1 VSQKFAIEVGGLPA
15 VMPALRLG
23 SGQAPAGIQ
32 NPTKSPPLLRGR
44 QRGGR
49 GFQVAPP
56 RESGDHAGLPEM
68 TIELCN
74 ELLIQDTS
82 LTLWYFER
90 LKFCYDLCFIHQL
103 ENPSMCEY
111 CSKSETTVE
120 KLPSDEQFPCEW
132 ISEEF
137 GPGACAELATY
148 SVSDWFVEDHLCETH
163 KRATEK
169 EMQEEGLGDFLESAG
184 FRAEFEIRPI
194 QQEEDCDYMDPT
206 AMDWK
211 LCGKKASYA
220 KYILDTSLYCAEHA
234 AEAGGGT
241 KNE

>member
-1 VSQKFAIEVGGLPA
+1 
-15 VMPALRLG
+15 
-23 SGQAPAGIQ
+23 
-32 NPTKSPPLLRGR
+32 
-44 QRGGR
+44 
-49 GFQVAPP
+49 
-56 RESGDHAGLPEM
+56 
-68 TIELCN
+68 
-74 ELLIQDTS
+74 
-82 LTLWYFER
+82 
-90 LKFCYDLCFIHQL
+90 
-103 ENPSMCEY
+103 MCEY

-120 KLPSDEQFPCEW
+120 KLTSEEQFPCEW

-137 GPGACAELATY
+137 GPGACAEVAAY

-194 QQEEDCDYMDPT
+194 QQEEDCEYMDPT

-211 LCGKKASYA
+211 RCGKKASYA

-234 AEAGGGT
+234 AEAGSGT